1 MSSTPDWLRKAISE
15 GLQALFVL
23 RLKGA
28 PSHDTAKAVASA
40 WTTVIASRPI
50 AWDEQRDRP
59 RIRQAFVTLAATCEY
74 WPAPVTFLQVLPPNE
89 PLGVKQLP
97 KPSSN
102 DIPPVA
108 RAFIDSFLKKSKA

>member
-1 MSSTPDWLRKAISE
+1 MSAPDWLRKAISE

-59 RIRQAFVTLAATCEY
+59 RIRQAFIELAATCDH
-74 WPAPVTFLQVLPPNE
+74 WPAPAALLRALPPTA
-89 PLGVKQLP
+89 PLTVRQLP
-97 KPSSN
+97 APTSRGM
-102 DIPPVA
+102 PLEA
-108 RAFIDSFLKKSKA
+108 RAALDRFLGRIKP